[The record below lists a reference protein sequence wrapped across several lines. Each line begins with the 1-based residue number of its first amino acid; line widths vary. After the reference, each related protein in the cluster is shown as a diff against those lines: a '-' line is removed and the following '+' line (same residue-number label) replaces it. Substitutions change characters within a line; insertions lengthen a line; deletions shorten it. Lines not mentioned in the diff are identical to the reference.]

1 MGESAERQVELLN
14 AGRADLIAVNIELRD
29 RSTAGEYQLFLEQG
43 GERRPVP
50 ERLVLAPDQR
60 ALLVVI
66 YSTGDESPAPDRGS
80 VTFATNDPQSLD
92 VELPILAG
100 ESGGE
105 IDVSP
110 RTLDFGAV
118 EAGETGVESIAVQ
131 NIGRLPL
138 TISGVSV
145 NGPADFSA
153 RLGERLLTAGGAF
166 EPIVIAPG
174 ERITIDVTYA
184 PPTAGPDQG
193 QLIITSDDPERPTEN
208 VNLVANGAAA
218 CLRVVPDAVEFGAAL
233 LVASRDVETPNT
245 RLLSVESC
253 GSTRCGWSASSS
265 RAATRSTWRSR
276 SWWRTAS
283 PSSRCRPRPRARPF
297 RASPSPSA
305 SGRRGRTRTA
315 ARSSSTATP
324 RTAPPGSSSSV
335 AASTTP
341 APSRT

>member
-1 MGESAERQVELLN
+1 MRSWNIPGLALLIGLASLALPACDDSGGGIVGTETPLLRLTPSTGFLFPRLGLGESAERQVELLN

-166 EPIVIAPG
+166 EPIVIAP
-174 ERITIDVTYA
+174 
-184 PPTAGPDQG
+184 
-193 QLIITSDDPERPTEN
+193 
-208 VNLVANGAAA
+208 
-218 CLRVVPDAVEFGAAL
+218 
-233 LVASRDVETPNT
+233 AS
-245 RLLSVESC
+245 
-253 GSTRCGWSASSS
+253 
-265 RAATRSTWRSR
+265 
-276 SWWRTAS
+276 AS
-283 PSSRCRPRPRARPF
+283 PS
-297 RASPSPSA
+297 
-305 SGRRGRTRTA
+305 T
-315 ARSSSTATP
+315 
-324 RTAPPGSSSSV
+324 
-335 AASTTP
+335 
-341 APSRT
+341 